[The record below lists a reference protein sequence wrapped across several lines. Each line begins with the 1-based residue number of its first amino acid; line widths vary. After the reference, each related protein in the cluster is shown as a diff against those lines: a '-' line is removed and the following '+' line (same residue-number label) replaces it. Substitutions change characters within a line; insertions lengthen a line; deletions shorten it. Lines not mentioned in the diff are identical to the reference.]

1 MPQSWFPSEVLQLR
15 GQSRFAMTFLAD
27 DFSGHVQAHLPA
39 QSAGHWLLA
48 LALNA
53 FLIGLAQRLPLL
65 TPAGWVHAAALG
77 TLLWGCLGW
86 RGWLAVVLYLVLG
99 SLVTRLGLRQKQALG
114 LAEARGGRRGP
125 ENVWGSAATG
135 AALALLVPLLP
146 AAAAPKLLLGFAASF
161 SAKLADTCGSEIGKR
176 WGRHTVLIST
186 LRPVAP
192 GSEGAIS
199 LEGTAA
205 SLAGGLAMASLMLML
220 GLIEGGRA
228 WLLVSLVALVATLI
242 ESYIGALAQRRC
254 PWLSNELVNA
264 IQTSIAALLAISF
277 S

>member
-1 MPQSWFPSEVLQLR
+1 MPQSGFASEALQLR
-15 GQSRFAMTFLAD
+15 RCRQFAMNLLAV
-27 DFSGHVQAHLPA
+27 VQAQLPA
-39 QSAGHWLLA
+39 QSAGHWLWA
-48 LALNA
+48 LALNGL
-53 FLIGLAQRLPLL
+53 LIGLAQRAPLL

-86 RGWLAVVLYLVLG
+86 RGWLAVVLYLLLG

-135 AALALLVPLLP
+135 AALAMLVPLVP

-176 WGRHTVLIST
+176 WGRHTVLITS

-205 SLAGGLAMASLMLML
+205 SLAGSALMAALMLAL
-220 GLIEGGRA
+220 GLVAGTGA
-228 WLLVSLVALVATLI
+228 WLLVTLVGLDATLI
-242 ESYIGALAQRRC
+242 ESLIGASAQQRWG
-254 PWLSNELVNA
+254 WLSNELVNGL
-264 IQTSIAALLAISF
+264 QTAIAALLAMAF